1 MTQRRMFKA
10 AEGIASFRAQLE
22 PGDILLAS
30 PQSSK
35 ATSDVRRAL
44 DRAFAAASKYVQGS
58 DKTHSMLY
66 AGNGK
71 VVETRIGS
79 GVEHVP
85 LKRALE
91 GLDAVALRPAGMA
104 AKDRRAAARKALELV
119 KSRPAYAFK
128 GMAKAILE
136 DAELPIPVGT
146 VNGLICSDLITR
158 SYDAPITD
166 KPRDA
171 VLPVDF
177 LRSTR
182 LTQVAEHKGAKS

>member
-1 MTQRRMFKA
+1 MTARCRFKA
-10 AEGIASFRAQLE
+10 AESLAGFRAQLE

-30 PQSSK
+30 PQASK
-35 ATSDVRRAL
+35 ATSPVRRTL
-44 DRAFAAASKYVQGS
+44 DRAFAAASRYVQGS

-66 AGNGK
+66 TGNGK

-91 GLDAVALRPAGMA
+91 GLDTVALRPAGVA
-104 AKDRRAAARKALELV
+104 LKDRKAAARKALELV
-119 KSRPAYAFK
+119 RSRPAYAFK
-128 GMAKAILE
+128 GMAKALLE
-136 DAELPIPVGT
+136 DAELPLPLGAVD
-146 VNGLICSDLITR
+146 GLICSDLITR
-158 SYDAPITD
+158 SYDAPLTD